1 MFARL
6 RNFLKRILGNV
17 LYWVGWAVAVV
28 VIAQA
33 IILSVTSGNPLVPL
47 LLGGVGVIVW
57 LIAIGLKFILEPE
70 RVYSTGRVG
79 FWFPVILL
87 AAVGVPIVYFVFL
100 QRSDALSVRFAWVGI
115 PACASIS
122 PAFELGGV
130 PAGTKSLSFTMT
142 DLNVP
147 TFHHG
152 GSTIAYTG
160 DAVSRGAISYTG
172 PCPPSGEH
180 HNYRW
185 TVQALDAAGKVLDTG
200 SADAMFPP

>member
-6 RNFLKRILGNV
+6 GKFLKRILGNV
-17 LYWVGWAVAVV
+17 LYWIGWGVAVLAIV
-28 VIAQA
+28 QA
-33 IILSVTSGNPLVPL
+33 IILSVTVCNPLVPL

-57 LIAIGLKFILEPE
+57 LIAIGFKFILAPSEEFSTE
-70 RVYSTGRVG
+70 RIR
-79 FWFPVILL
+79 FWLPVILL
-87 AAVGVPIVYFVFL
+87 AAVVVPVVYFVFL
-100 QRSDALSVRFAWVGI
+100 QRPDALSVRFTWVGI
-115 PACASIS
+115 PACASTS

-180 HNYRW
+180 DNYRW
-185 TVQALDAAGKVLDTG
+185 TVQALDAAGKVLGTG

>member
-6 RNFLKRILGNV
+6 KNFLKGILGNV
-17 LYWVGWAVAVV
+17 LYWIGWGVAVV
-28 VIAQA
+28 VIVQA
-33 IILSVTSGNPLVPL
+33 IILSITFGNPLVPL

-57 LIAIGLKFILEPE
+57 LTAIGFKFLLAPKQ
-70 RVYSTGRVG
+70 VYSTGGVG
-79 FWFPVILL
+79 FWFAVILL
-87 AAVGVPIVYFVFL
+87 AAVGVPVVYFVFL
-100 QRSDALSVRFAWVGI
+100 QHPDTLSVRFTWAGI
-115 PACASIS
+115 PACASTS

-130 PAGTKSLSFTMT
+130 PAGTKNLSFTMT

-172 PCPPSGEH
+172 PCPPHGEH

-185 TVQALDAAGKVLDTG
+185 TVEALDAAGKVLDTG
-200 SADAMFPP
+200 KADAMFPP

>member
-28 VIAQA
+28 VIVQA
-33 IILSVTSGNPLVPL
+33 IILSVTSGSPLVPL

-57 LIAIGLKFILEPE
+57 LIAIGFKFILEPGQ
-70 RVYSTGRVG
+70 VYSTGRVG
-79 FWFPVILL
+79 FWFAVIPL
-87 AAVGVPIVYFVFL
+87 AAVGVPVVYFVFL
-100 QRSDALSVRFAWVGI
+100 QRPDTLSVRFTWVGI

-122 PAFELGGV
+122 PAIELGGV

>member
-6 RNFLKRILGNV
+6 GNFLKKVLGNV
-17 LYWVGWAVAVV
+17 LYWIGCAVAIL

-33 IILSVTSGNPLVPL
+33 IIVSVTSGNPLIPL
-47 LLGGVGVIVW
+47 LIGGVGVIVW
-57 LIAIGLKFILEPE
+57 LMAIGLKLILTPRPE
-70 RVYSTGRVG
+70 YSTARVR

-87 AAVGVPIVYFVFL
+87 AAFGVGAVYFIFL
-100 QRSDALSVRFAWVGI
+100 QRPDAMSVRFTWVGI

-152 GSTIAYTG
+152 GSTIAYAG
-160 DAVSRGAISYTG
+160 DAVSQGAISYTG